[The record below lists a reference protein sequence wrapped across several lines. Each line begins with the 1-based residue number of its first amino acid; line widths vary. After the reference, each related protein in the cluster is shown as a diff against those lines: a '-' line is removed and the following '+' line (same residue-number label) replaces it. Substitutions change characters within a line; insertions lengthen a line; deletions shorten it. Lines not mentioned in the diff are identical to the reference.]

1 MPGRL
6 RGLKS
11 SLVRHRLDSHV
22 HQVAA
27 MPLNLPLL
35 ALSLLPLT
43 VQSGFPLAHLHA
55 LPPALPPGHLPDLH
69 LLNLFLSLSLPHM
82 VSLLV
87 IVSANGRLG
96 RAWQSQMPIGRMR

>member
-6 RGLKS
+6 RGLNS
-11 SLVRHRLDSHV
+11 SLVRHRLDSRV

-27 MPLNLPLL
+27 MPLNLLLL
-35 ALSLLPLT
+35 ALPLLPLA
-43 VQSGFPLAHLHA
+43 VQSGFPLAHLRA
-55 LPPALPPGHLPDLH
+55 LPPAHLPDLH

-82 VSLLV
+82 VSLPV